1 MGKIQVLPKSI
12 AEKIAAGEVVERPAS
27 VVKELVEN
35 AIDAGADKITVEINR
50 GGIMYMRVT
59 DNGSGIKKEDIKT
72 AFLRHATSKIST
84 QTDLDSISTLGFRGE
99 ALAAICAVSKVEVL
113 TFNEQDECGTQ
124 YVIEG
129 GEEKAFADT
138 GCPKGTTIIIRD
150 LFFNTP
156 ARMKFL
162 KKDVTE
168 ANAVAALIDRI
179 ALSHPDIAFNLIRD
193 GKKTL
198 STAGNGDLKS
208 AIYSVLG
215 RDYTN
220 GLIPVNNSLGN
231 VSING
236 YISKPVFSK
245 SSRSGQFFFLNGRL
259 VKSLTA
265 MAAVEQAYKNSVMV
279 GKFPACVINICVP
292 FEFVDVNVH
301 PAKTEVRFADE
312 KAVFDCI
319 YFSVKTALS
328 QGDTRPELEIKP
340 RNAYTPQ
347 FKTEQYKQTN
357 INLPSSNN
365 NSHQNNGNY
374 LSEERVAPA
383 KAQIEA
389 FTKILDNIDINL
401 PISNKSS
408 VQLRDSAEELSFK
421 DKNVIINYEEPKKK
435 TDVESVLD
443 ETDITEEQE
452 KIQSDVAPKTNDDP
466 TPESQEDDVPVK
478 YIGEAFATYIIV
490 ERGDSVYFIDKH
502 AAHERILFNKLKKQ
516 QVSEQMLLSSKP
528 VNLTKDEYDIL
539 ISNIDVLSDAG
550 FGIEDFGGSSVVVR
564 SLPSILTDSDIPL
577 LLSEI
582 AQGLKYG
589 NKVLVERMDDIFHSI
604 SCKAAIK
611 AGMLSTKMELEQL
624 AKQVLNDRDVLYC
637 PHGRPVAFEITNNQ
651 LKKQFGRIN

>member
-27 VVKELVEN
+27 VIKELVEN
-35 AIDAGADKITVEINR
+35 SIDAGADKITIEINH

-113 TFNEQDECGTQ
+113 TFNEQDDCGTQ

-129 GEEKAFADT
+129 GEEKSFLDT
-138 GCPKGTTIIIRD
+138 GCPKGTTIIVRD
-150 LFFNTP
+150 LFYNTP

-220 GLIPVNNSLGN
+220 GLIPVNNSLQS
-231 VSING
+231 VSVSG
-236 YISKPVFSK
+236 YISKPVFCK

-265 MAAVEQAYKNSVMV
+265 MAALEQAYKNSIMV
-279 GKFPACVINICVP
+279 GKFPSCVINICVP

-312 KAVFDCI
+312 KTVFDCI
-319 YFSVKTALS
+319 YFSVKTALT
-328 QGDTRPELEIKP
+328 QGDTRPELNIAPK
-340 RNAYTPQ
+340 NTYTPQ
-347 FKTEQYKQTN
+347 IKTEQYTQTN
-357 INLPSSNN
+357 INLNASSGV
-365 NSHQNNGNY
+365 SKIQAEKY
-374 LSEERVAPA
+374 VPQEKVAPA
-383 KAQIEA
+383 KSQIEA
-389 FTKILDNIDINL
+389 FTKMLADINTDAPL
-401 PISNKSS
+401 ENKPT
-408 VQLRDSAEELSFK
+408 VTLNDSAKDFSFEN
-421 DKNVIINYEEPKKK
+421 KNITISYEEPKKK
-435 TDVESVLD
+435 VDVDIVLDDKQTVEEQNNNYKPVESNQTED
-443 ETDITEEQE
+443 E
-452 KIQSDVAPKTNDDP
+452 
-466 TPESQEDDVPVK
+466 VPIK
-478 YIGEAFATYIIV
+478 YIGEAFSTYIIV
-490 ERGDSVYFIDKH
+490 ERADSIFVIDKH

-516 QVSEQMLLSSKP
+516 EVSEQMLLSSKP
-528 VNLTKDEYDIL
+528 VNLTKEEYDIL
-539 ISNIDVLSDAG
+539 INNMDVLSDSG
-550 FGIEDFGGSSVVVR
+550 FEIEDFGGSSVVVR
-564 SLPSILTDSDIPL
+564 SLPSILTDCDIPL
-577 LLSEI
+577 LLTEI
-582 AQGLKYG
+582 AKGLKYG
-589 NKVLVERMDDIFHSI
+589 NKVLVERMDDIYHTM

-611 AGMLSTKMELEQL
+611 AGMVSGKTELEQL
-624 AKQVLNDRDVLYC
+624 AKAVLNDKDVLYC

>member
-27 VVKELVEN
+27 VIKELVEN
-35 AIDAGADKITVEINR
+35 AIDAGADKITVEINH

-59 DNGSGIKKEDIKT
+59 DNGSGIKKEEIKT

-99 ALAAICAVSKVEVL
+99 ALAAICAVSKVDVL
-113 TFNEQDECGTQ
+113 TFNEQDDCGTQ

-129 GEEKAFADT
+129 GEEKSFLDT

-150 LFFNTP
+150 LFYNTP

-179 ALSHPDIAFNLIRD
+179 ALSHPDIAFNFIRD

-220 GLIPVNNSLGN
+220 GLIPVNNSLQS
-231 VSING
+231 VSVSG
-236 YISKPVFSK
+236 YISKPVFCK

-265 MAAVEQAYKNSVMV
+265 MAAVEQAYKNSIMV
-279 GKFPACVINICVP
+279 GKFPSCVINICVP

-312 KAVFDCI
+312 KTVFDCI
-319 YFSVKTALS
+319 YFSVKTALTQS
-328 QGDTRPELEIKP
+328 DTRPEFNITPK
-340 RNAYTPQ
+340 NTYTPQ
-347 FKTEQYKQTN
+347 MKTEQYTQTN
-357 INLPSSNN
+357 INLNASSDV
-365 NSHQNNGNY
+365 SKIQAEKY
-374 LSEERVAPA
+374 VPQEKVAPA
-383 KAQIEA
+383 KSQIEA
-389 FTKILDNIDINL
+389 FTKMLADINTDA
-401 PISNKSS
+401 PIENKPAIT
-408 VQLRDSAEELSFK
+408 LNDSAKDFSFK
-421 DKNVIINYEEPKKK
+421 DKNITISFEEPKKK
-435 TDVESVLD
+435 VEIDAVLD
-443 ETDITEEQE
+443 DEKTVVKQTVQQENSSNLQTEDE
-452 KIQSDVAPKTNDDP
+452 
-466 TPESQEDDVPVK
+466 VPIK
-478 YIGEAFATYIIV
+478 YIGEAFSTYIIV
-490 ERGDSVYFIDKH
+490 ERADSIFVIDKH

-516 QVSEQMLLSSKP
+516 EVSEQMLLSSKP
-528 VNLTKDEYDIL
+528 VNLTKEEYDIL
-539 ISNIDVLSDAG
+539 INNIDVLSDSG

-564 SLPSILTDSDIPL
+564 SLPSILTDCDIPL
-577 LLSEI
+577 LLTEI
-582 AQGLKYG
+582 AKGLKYG
-589 NKVLVERMDDIFHSI
+589 NKVLVERMDDIYHTM

-611 AGMLSTKMELEQL
+611 AGMVSGKTELEQL
-624 AKQVLNDRDVLYC
+624 AKAVLNDNDVLYC

>member
-1 MGKIQVLPKSI
+1 MSKIQVLPKSI

-27 VVKELVEN
+27 VIKELVEN

-72 AFLRHATSKIST
+72 AFLRHATSKISS

-129 GEEKAFADT
+129 GEEKAFSDT

-179 ALSHPDIAFNLIRD
+179 ALSHPNIAFNFIRD
-193 GKKTL
+193 SKKTL

-220 GLIPVNNSLGN
+220 GLIPVDNSLQS
-231 VSING
+231 VSVSG

-265 MAAVEQAYKNSVMV
+265 MAALEQAYKNSIMV
-279 GKFPACVINICVP
+279 GKFPSCVLNITVP

-312 KAVFDCI
+312 KTVFDCI
-319 YFSVKTALS
+319 YFSVKTALAL
-328 QGDTRPELEIKP
+328 GDTRPELNIAPK
-340 RNAYTPQ
+340 NAYVPTL
-347 FKTEQYKQTN
+347 KTEQYTQTN
-357 INLPSSNN
+357 IKLNDNENKIQSKTDKFISD
-365 NSHQNNGNY
+365 Q
-374 LSEERVAPA
+374 RVAPA
-383 KAQIEA
+383 KKQIEA
-389 FTKILDNIDINL
+389 FEKMLGSIDVEPKNTSGTITLN
-401 PISNKSS
+401 
-408 VQLRDSAEELSFK
+408 DSAKDFSFENK
-421 DKNVIINYEEPKKK
+421 TINISYTKENEQPKTPKI
-435 TDVESVLD
+435 V
-443 ETDITEEQE
+443 TEEKETVVQE
-452 KIQSDVAPKTNDDP
+452 VTE
-466 TPESQEDDVPVK
+466 ESKEKSPIRYV
-478 YIGEAFATYIIV
+478 GEAFATYIIV
-490 ERGDSVYFIDKH
+490 EREDSIYFIDKH

-516 QVSEQMLLSSKP
+516 QISEQMLLSSKP
-528 VNLTKDEYDIL
+528 VTLTKEEYDIL
-539 ISNIDVLSDAG
+539 INNIDILSDAG

-564 SLPSILTDSDIPL
+564 SIPSILADSDVTL

-589 NKVLVERMDDIFHSI
+589 NKVLVERMDDIFHTI

-611 AGMLSTKMELEQL
+611 AGMISSKVELEQL
-624 AKQVLNDRDVLYC
+624 AEVVLDDDDVFYC